1 MTQHARTKPDIRDG
15 IEQTASAVAA
25 GHDAFLNEALE
36 SVSWER
42 RGPLG
47 RLTRDPRPER
57 TQGTAA

>member
-42 RGPLG
+42 RGLLG

-57 TQGTAA
+57 SQGTAA

>member
-1 MTQHARTKPDIRDG
+1 MTQHSRTKRDIRDG

-25 GHDAFLNEALE
+25 GHDAFLHEALE

-42 RGPLG
+42 RGLLG

>member
-1 MTQHARTKPDIRDG
+1 MTQHARTKRDIRDG

-47 RLTRDPRPER
+47 RLTRDSRPER